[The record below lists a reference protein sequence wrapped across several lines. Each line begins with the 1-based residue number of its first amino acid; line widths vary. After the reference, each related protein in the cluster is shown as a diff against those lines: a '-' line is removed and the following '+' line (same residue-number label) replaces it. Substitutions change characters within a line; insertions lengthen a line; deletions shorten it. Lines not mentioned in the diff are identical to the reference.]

1 VLTPVSYKFDE
12 RITGKRKW
20 AIYDYDLKCV
30 TYDAVTVECPAPLPK
45 KQRDELLALSLRA
58 FKALGI
64 RDLGRIDWRI
74 TEDGRIYFLE
84 INALPSLEPGAGIY
98 LSGALAGLG
107 KVEDVLGVVIES
119 AAKRQGLSLSSGP
132 FARKSRTRCG
142 FIFNVKR
149 KAAKHAQDDDSEAEY
164 DSEQTLDLIASAIA
178 AQGVEV
184 VRLEANE
191 DLPRRL
197 SDAKLDMAFNLG
209 EGQHGRGREC
219 HTPALLEMMRIPFT
233 GSDSV
238 TMALALDKALAKSVV
253 RDAGV
258 PTARSVVMKTGD
270 EPIAGL
276 VFPLLV
282 KPNAEGSSKGVHPR
296 SVVEDERALRET
308 VHELIG
314 KYGQDILVEEFLPGR
329 EFTVG
334 LVGAQKAPR
343 VLPPMEIV
351 FVEPDSKH
359 PIYAFGDKLDWTQ
372 KIQYDRPAK
381 MDAALA
387 REVEE
392 AALGVWRAL
401 GCRDVARVD
410 LRQDARGRVC
420 FIECNPLPGLTPG
433 WSDLCLIAESAGLTH
448 QALIGEIMRPAF
460 ARLEKAK
467 GR

>member
-1 VLTPVSYKFDE
+1 
-12 RITGKRKW
+12 
-20 AIYDYDLKCV
+20 
-30 TYDAVTVECPAPLPK
+30 
-45 KQRDELLALSLRA
+45 
-58 FKALGI
+58 
-64 RDLGRIDWRI
+64 
-74 TEDGRIYFLE
+74 
-84 INALPSLEPGAGIY
+84 
-98 LSGALAGLG
+98 
-107 KVEDVLGVVIES
+107 
-119 AAKRQGLSLSSGP
+119 
-132 FARKSRTRCG
+132 
-142 FIFNVKR
+142 
-149 KAAKHAQDDDSEAEY
+149 
-164 DSEQTLDLIASAIA
+164 
-178 AQGVEV
+178 
-184 VRLEANE
+184 
-191 DLPRRL
+191 
-197 SDAKLDMAFNLG
+197 
-209 EGQHGRGREC
+209 
-219 HTPALLEMMRIPFT
+219 MRIPFT

-308 VHELIG
+308 VHALIG

-359 PIYAFGDKLDWTQ
+359 PIYAFGEELDWTQ
-372 KIQYDRPAK
+372 KIRYDRPAQ

-448 QALIGEIMRPAF
+448 QALIGEIMKPAF
-460 ARLEKAK
+460 ARLEKMKA
-467 GR
+467 R